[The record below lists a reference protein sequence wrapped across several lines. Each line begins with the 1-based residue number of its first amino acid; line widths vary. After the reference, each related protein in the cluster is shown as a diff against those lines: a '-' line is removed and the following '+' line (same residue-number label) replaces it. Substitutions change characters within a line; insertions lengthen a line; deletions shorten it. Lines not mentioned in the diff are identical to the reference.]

1 MIMNKIFRYFFL
13 PIIVLVGM
21 LSSAAGQSNHYYYQY
36 QSPDAVVYLPAPPD
50 TSSVLFAHD
59 FNCWIWGKSM
69 RNTPR
74 GEQASWESLYGME
87 RFASVFGEA
96 LGIDISEKE
105 TPAIWKLIQKA
116 AVTGDSAVKSAKVH
130 YMRVR
135 PFARMGEHVFGQ
147 FDDEEGLRHNGSYPS
162 GHTATGWAIALAVA
176 EMAPELQDT
185 ILRRG
190 FEYGQSRVIVGA
202 HWQSDVDAGRLASSA
217 AFARMHTSPDYA
229 GDLAAARAEYLTLR
243 PEVAKDKPVAPHLN
257 RILDAPADTA
267 SIFYYGDVAAYWL
280 AKGERGTEL
289 GQQDIPNK
297 IGEYESLYRSL
308 STITKREFSEKTT
321 RHTEQLLN
329 YVTDMLTWDVW
340 NFQKSS
346 TFRKRPFVQLH
357 DPCLIPEKFRT
368 ISFYSSYPS
377 TSAAWG
383 WGVAL
388 VMTELCPERQNEL
401 LKYGYDYGYSQVI
414 AGYNYASD
422 VQAGR
427 MLAACYLAFL
437 HNDPHFCSLLESA
450 KEEWKNYSFSE
461 APVLPCPDAATVTD
475 QDGNVYKTVQ
485 IGEQCWMAENMRA
498 THDRKG
504 KEIALGDDFNAKAPY
519 CYCPNNEPGNVAQ
532 YGYLY
537 NWAAA
542 MKVCPDGW
550 HLPTDAE
557 WDQLTNYV
565 GDQSQYRCGG
575 DRKNIAKALAEQ
587 GKVWKESHSDECE
600 VGNDRYKNNATGF
613 SALPAGDYQQGYH
626 VFGRCAFFWTATKVD
641 ATHAGRRYL
650 VNNVSTVLGV
660 SAEKGNGYS
669 VRCLKDVK

>member
-1 MIMNKIFRYFFL
+1 MNKISHNFFL
-13 PIIVLVGM
+13 PLIVLVGV
-21 LSSAAGQSNHYYYQY
+21 LSSAAGQSNHYFYQY
-36 QSPDAVVYLPAPPD
+36 ESPDAVVYLPAPPD

-59 FNCWIWGKSM
+59 FNCWIWGKSI

-96 LGIDISEKE
+96 LGIDISEQE
-105 TPAIWKLIQKA
+105 TPAIWKFIQKA

-162 GHTATGWAIALAVA
+162 GHTATGWAIALALA
-176 EMAPELQDT
+176 EMAPQLQDT

-229 GDLAAARAEYLTLR
+229 GDLAAARAEFLKLR
-243 PEVAKDKPVAPHLN
+243 PDMAVAQLVAPHLN
-257 RILDAPADTA
+257 RILDTPVDTA

-289 GQQDIPNK
+289 VRHPD
-297 IGEYESLYRSL
+297 EESLYRVL
-308 STITKREFSEKTT
+308 STITRREISYRRT
-321 RHTEQLLN
+321 RSTVQLLKHIQN
-329 YVTDMLTWDVW
+329 ILWMQAAT
-340 NFQKSS
+340 FQLDSS
-346 TFRKRPFVQLH
+346 SRKRPFVQMG
-357 DPCLIPEKFRT
+357 ET
-368 ISFYSSYPS
+368 YQISEEYSSYKSASSYPS
-377 TSAAWG
+377 ISATLG

-401 LKYGYDYGYSQVI
+401 LKYGYDYGYSRVI
-414 AGYNYASD
+414 GGYNYASD

-427 MLAACYLAFL
+427 LLAAFHLAYL
-437 HNDPHFCSLLESA
+437 HNDPQLCSLLEKA
-450 KEEWKNYSFSE
+450 KEEWKDYSFPG
-461 APVLPCPDAATVTD
+461 APVSPCPDAATVTD

-504 KEIALGDDFNAKAPY
+504 KEIAPGNDFNAKSPY
-519 CYCPNNEPGNVAQ
+519 RYCPNNDSSIVSQ

-537 NWAAA
+537 NWSAA

-565 GDQSQYRCGG
+565 GDQRQYRCGG
-575 DRKNIAKALAEQ
+575 DRRNIAKALAEL
-587 GKVWKESHSDECE
+587 GEVWKESNSDECE
-600 VGNDRYKNNATGF
+600 VGYDRYKNNATGF
-613 SALPAGDYQQGYH
+613 SALPAGDYQPGYH
-626 VFGRCAFFWTATKVD
+626 VFGRCAFFWTATKMD
-641 ATHAGRRYL
+641 ATSAGRRYL
-650 VNNVSTVLGV
+650 VNNVSIVMGV
-660 SAEKGNGYS
+660 SADKDNGYS
-669 VRCLKDVK
+669 VRCVKD

>member
-13 PIIVLVGM
+13 PIVILVGM
-21 LSSAAGQSNHYYYQY
+21 LSLAVGQSNHYFYQY
-36 QSPDAVVYLPAPPD
+36 ESPDAVVYLPAPPD

-162 GHTATGWAIALAVA
+162 GHTATGWAIALALA
-176 EMAPELQDT
+176 EMAPQLQDT

-229 GDLAAARAEYLTLR
+229 GDLAAARAEFLKLR
-243 PEVAKDKPVAPHLN
+243 PEMAKEKPVAPHLN

-280 AKGERGTEL
+280 AKGERGTEH
-289 GQQDIPNK
+289 GQQATSDAID
-297 IGEYESLYRSL
+297 YAESLYRVL
-308 STITKREFSEKTT
+308 STITKREISHRRT
-321 RHTEQLLN
+321 RNTILLL
-329 YVTDMLTWDVW
+329 VHIQSILS
-340 NFQKSS
+340 KEAR
-346 TFRKRPFVQLH
+346 TFRLDGAFRERPFVH
-357 DPCLIPEKFRT
+357 MGEPYR
-368 ISFYSSYPS
+368 ISEEYSMYKSVSSYPS
-377 TSAAWG
+377 ITAALG

-388 VMTELCPERQNEL
+388 VMTELCPVRQNEL
-401 LKYGYDYGYSQVI
+401 LKYGYDYGYSRVI
-414 AGYNYASD
+414 GGYNYASD

-427 MLAACYLAFL
+427 LLAAFHLAYL
-437 HNDPHFCSLLESA
+437 HNDSQFCSLLEKA
-450 KEEWKNYSFSE
+450 KEEWKDYSFSE
-461 APVLPCPDAATVTD
+461 APVSPCPDAAMVTD

-504 KEIALGDDFNAKAPY
+504 KEIALGNDFNAKVP
-519 CYCPNNEPGNVAQ
+519 CRYCPNNDSSIVSQ

-537 NWAAA
+537 NWSAA
-542 MKVCPDGW
+542 MKVCPEGW

-565 GDQSQYRCGG
+565 GDQRQYRCGG

-587 GKVWKESHSDECE
+587 GDVWKESNSDECE
-600 VGNDRYKNNATGF
+600 VGYDRYKNNATGF
-613 SALPAGDYQQGYH
+613 SALPAGDYQPGYH
-626 VFGRCAFFWTATKVD
+626 VFGRCAFFWTATKMD
-641 ATHAGRRYL
+641 ATSAGRRYL
-650 VNNVSTVLGV
+650 VNNVSIVMGV
-660 SAEKGNGYS
+660 SADKDQGYS
-669 VRCLKDVK
+669 VRCVKDVE

>member
-13 PIIVLVGM
+13 PIIILMGM
-21 LSSAAGQSNHYYYQY
+21 LSSAAGQSNHYFYQY
-36 QSPDAVVYLPAPPD
+36 ESPDAVVYLPAPPD

-87 RFASVFGEA
+87 RFASVFEEA
-96 LGIDISEKE
+96 LGIDISENE

-147 FDDEEGLRHNGSYPS
+147 FDDEDGLRHNGSYPS
-162 GHTATGWAIALAVA
+162 GHTATGWAIALALA
-176 EMAPELQDT
+176 EMAPQLQDT

-229 GDLAAARAEYLTLR
+229 GDLAAARTEFLKLR
-243 PEVAKDKPVAPHLN
+243 PDMAGAQLVAPHLN
-257 RILDAPADTA
+257 RILDVPVDTA

-289 GQQDIPNK
+289 SQQATSDAIDY
-297 IGEYESLYRSL
+297 YESLYRVL
-308 STITKREFSEKTT
+308 STITGREISDRTT

-329 YVTDMLTWDVW
+329 YVTDRLTWNVW

-346 TFRKRPFVQLH
+346 TFRKRPYEQMGE
-357 DPCLIPEKFRT
+357 PYQ
-368 ISFYSSYPS
+368 ISEEYSIYETSSSYPS
-377 TSAAWG
+377 ISATLG

-401 LKYGYDYGYSQVI
+401 LKYGYDYGYSRVI
-414 AGYNYASD
+414 GGYNYASD

-427 MLAACYLAFL
+427 LLAACNLAFM
-437 HNDPHFCSLLESA
+437 HNDSTFCNLLESA
-450 KEEWKNYSFSE
+450 KEEWEGYSFSE
-461 APVLPCPDAATVTD
+461 SPVSPCPDAATVTD

-504 KEIALGDDFNAKAPY
+504 KEIALGNDFNAKVSYRYYPDNQ
-519 CYCPNNEPGNVAQ
+519 CVRVAQ

-537 NWAAA
+537 NWTAA

-565 GDQSQYRCGG
+565 GDQHQYRCGG

-587 GKVWKESHSDECE
+587 GNVWQESDSDECM

-613 SALPAGDYQQGYH
+613 SALPAGDYQKGYH

-641 ATHAGRRYL
+641 ATSAGRRYL

-669 VRCLKDVK
+669 VRCVKD